1 MSGKL
6 GRTLPVLLSCLLCY
20 TQLLHPPTMKVAYI
34 DCFSGVAGDM
44 LLAALLDAV
53 SELHRRSE
61 STAKQTAGGFDYMVI
76 TLL

>member
-6 GRTLPVLLSCLLCY
+6 GRTPNSAAHSPAAML

-61 STAKQTAGGFDYMVI
+61 STAKQTAGGFKI
-76 TLL
+76 W